1 MVHALKKLPINA
13 SLLKKTKIGKEV
25 NYLRK
30 GKYFDTETND
40 MTEELVYNWKKLVKD
55 TKQGLS
61 EGGVEDRKEI

>member
-55 TKQGLS
+55 TK
-61 EGGVEDRKEI
+61 